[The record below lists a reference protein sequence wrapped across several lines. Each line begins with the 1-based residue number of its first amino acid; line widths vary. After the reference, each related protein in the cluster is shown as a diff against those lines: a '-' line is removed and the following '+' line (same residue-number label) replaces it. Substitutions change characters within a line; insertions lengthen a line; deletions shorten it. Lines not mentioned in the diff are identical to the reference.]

1 MTQPWPV
8 CSDKTKEI
16 IKTLRANPQVE
27 AAIQTAVTE
36 QEKRIADQ
44 IKLTEVPAP
53 PFHEEERAKVL
64 LQMFKEYGLTDV
76 KQDAIGNV
84 IGRRKGSGNGPTL
97 VIGAHIDTV
106 FPAGT
111 DCKVRKEGTIYHAPG
126 ISDDA
131 AGLASMLQVI
141 RCLNENNIQ
150 TVGDIV
156 FVGTLGEEGNGDLR
170 GCKALFK
177 EKNDYDGMIAI
188 DSANVHRI
196 LRGAV
201 GCKRFRVIF
210 EGQGGHSLH
219 KFGIVGSAI
228 HGLARA
234 IMRVDELKAP
244 TDPKCTFNFG
254 VIKGGTSV
262 NAIAARAEAELDIRS
277 FNQEALEA
285 FVKTV
290 LETIEAAC
298 DEENMRWNL
307 EGASAVELKIEQI
320 GDRPA
325 GMNADDASV
334 IQASYGAL
342 LSLGISLDKYTLA
355 ATDQNVPLFYGLPA
369 TTLGAGGTEDNN
381 HALNEYWNSENAFQG
396 PQAALLTALTL
407 VGVQGV
413 TEPILEIAKH

>member
-1 MTQPWPV
+1 MTDPRPV
-8 CSDKTKEI
+8 CTEKTQDI
-16 IKTLRANPQVE
+16 IKTLRSNVQVE
-27 AAIQTAVTE
+27 AALELAVKQ

-44 IKLTEVPAP
+44 IILTETPAP

-64 LQMFKEYGLTDV
+64 LGMFKQYGLTDV

-84 IGRRKGSGNGPTL
+84 IGRRKGTGNGPTL
-97 VIGAHIDTV
+97 VVGAHIDTV

-111 DCKVRKEGTIYHAPG
+111 DCKVHRDGDVYSAPG

-141 RCLNENNIQ
+141 RCLNENNIE

-170 GCKALFK
+170 GCK
-177 EKNDYDGMIAI
+177 
-188 DSANVHRI
+188 
-196 LRGAV
+196 
-201 GCKRFRVIF
+201 RFRIIF
-210 EGQGGHSLH
+210 EGPGGHSLH

-228 HGLARA
+228 HGLSRA
-234 IMRVDELKAP
+234 IVRVDELKVP

-277 FNQEALEA
+277 FNQPALEA

-298 DEENMRWNL
+298 DEENMRWGL
-307 EGASAVELKIEQI
+307 EGDGMVSLKIEQI

-334 IQASYGAL
+334 IQAAYGSL

-369 TTLGAGGTEDNN
+369 TTLGAGGTEENN
-381 HALNEYWNSENAFQG
+381 HALSERWNAKDAFQG
-396 PQAALLTALTL
+396 PQVAFLTALTL
-407 VGVQGV
+407 VGMKGV
-413 TEPILEIAKH
+413 SEPILEKVQH

>member
-1 MTQPWPV
+1 MTDPRPV
-8 CSDKTKEI
+8 CTEKTQDI
-16 IKTLRANPQVE
+16 IKTLRSNVQVE
-27 AAIQTAVTE
+27 AALELAVKQ

-44 IKLTEVPAP
+44 IILTETPAP

-64 LQMFKEYGLTDV
+64 LGMFKQYGLTDV

-84 IGRRKGSGNGPTL
+84 IGRRKGTGNGPTL
-97 VIGAHIDTV
+97 VVGAHIDTV

-111 DCKVRKEGTIYHAPG
+111 DCKVHRDGDVYSAPG

-141 RCLNENNIQ
+141 RCLNENNIE
-150 TVGDIV
+150 TGGDIV
-156 FVGTLGEEGNGDLR
+156 FGGTLGEEGTGDLR

-201 GCKRFRVIF
+201 GCKRFRIIF
-210 EGQGGHSLH
+210 EGPGGHSLH

-228 HGLARA
+228 HGLSRA
-234 IMRVDELKAP
+234 IVRVDELKVP

-277 FNQEALEA
+277 FNQPALEA

-298 DEENMRWNL
+298 DEENMRWGL
-307 EGASAVELKIEQI
+307 EGDGMVSLKIEQI

-334 IQASYGAL
+334 IQAAYGSL

-369 TTLGAGGTEDNN
+369 TTLGAGGTEENN
-381 HALNEYWNSENAFQG
+381 HALSERWNAKDAFQG
-396 PQAALLTALTL
+396 PQVAFLTALTL
-407 VGVQGV
+407 VGMKGV
-413 TEPILEIAKH
+413 SEPILEKVQH

>member
-1 MTQPWPV
+1 MTDPRPV
-8 CSDKTKEI
+8 CTEKTQDI
-16 IKTLRANPQVE
+16 IKTLRSNVQVE
-27 AAIQTAVTE
+27 AALELAVKQ

-44 IKLTEVPAP
+44 IILTETPDP

-64 LQMFKEYGLTDV
+64 LGMFKQYGLTDV

-84 IGRRKGSGNGPTL
+84 IGRRKGTGNGPTL
-97 VIGAHIDTV
+97 VVGAHIDTV

-111 DCKVRKEGTIYHAPG
+111 DCKVHRDGDVYSAPG

-141 RCLNENNIQ
+141 RCLNENNIE

-177 EKNDYDGMIAI
+177 EKNDYDGMI
-188 DSANVHRI
+188 
-196 LRGAV
+196 
-201 GCKRFRVIF
+201 
-210 EGQGGHSLH
+210 EGPGGHSLH

-228 HGLARA
+228 HGLSRA
-234 IMRVDELKAP
+234 IVRVDELKVP

-277 FNQEALEA
+277 FNQPALEA

-298 DEENMRWNL
+298 DEENMRWGL
-307 EGASAVELKIEQI
+307 EGDGLVSLKIEQI

-334 IQASYGAL
+334 IQAAYGSL

-369 TTLGAGGTEDNN
+369 TTLGAGGTEENN
-381 HALNEYWNSENAFQG
+381 HALSERWNAKEAFQG
-396 PQAALLTALTL
+396 PQVAFLTALTL
-407 VGVQGV
+407 VGMKGV
-413 TEPILEIAKH
+413 SEPILEKVQH